1 MHLVGVFMCD
11 HGHNLLHSKLGLVHP
26 RIVFAPPPHDH
37 PQLAACRERA
47 PDVSQRKSGQIE
59 KHRAKPG
66 EDVIVRTP
74 KIIPLR
80 FGYKEP
86 SVLDR
91 CFGSFACCEVD
102 EILRAV
108 DAYGVTTGA
117 YLCRDAPRRVA
128 ETATDIEHA
137 PARWKGL
144 ALEEFVAVTRKT
156 LA

>member
-47 PDVSQRKSGQIE
+47 PDVSQRKSRQIE

-74 KIIPLR
+74 KIIALR
-80 FGYKEP
+80 IGYKEP

-91 CFGSFACCEVD
+91 CFGSFACCEVE

-108 DAYGVTTGA
+108 DAYGVTTA
-117 YLCRDAPRRVA
+117 TCAAMLRVVSPKPQP
-128 ETATDIEHA
+128 TSSTRP
-137 PARWKGL
+137 PAGKDLRLKNSSL
-144 ALEEFVAVTRKT
+144 
-156 LA
+156 